1 MLSLA
6 DLAPTPIT
14 RISVATHRGEGAAG
28 TRLWVKRDDLV
39 GSLYGGNKVR
49 KLEHLL
55 GAAKARGV
63 RRLLT
68 VGAAGSHQVVAMALF
83 GEAHGFEVEA
93 VLVPQPSS
101 SHARENLRIALDHG
115 LRPLPVGAWAAA
127 PFAVAARLT
136 AARLRGEEVAFV
148 PLGGSSVLGSLGFV
162 SAARELARQVA
173 DGEMPE
179 PDRVVVAM
187 GSGGTAAGLAAGL
200 AREGLERTRVVGVA
214 ISHPV
219 AALSLASRR
228 LAFAT
233 ARAIGLSRRAS
244 LRAASRIEVEGAF
257 VGRGYGHVTDEGL
270 RATKLAA
277 DAGIVLDPAYTAKA
291 FAAALARAEASPSS
305 TVLFWHTLSTA
316 PLPPAPARGPFPP
329 ALERLFRGR

>member
-6 DLAPTPIT
+6 DLAPTPIA
-14 RISVATHRGEGAAG
+14 RIFVATHRGEGGAG
-28 TRLWVKRDDLV
+28 LTIWVKRDDRV

-55 GAAKARGV
+55 ADAKARGA

-68 VGAAGSHQVVAMALF
+68 VGAAGSHQVVATALF
-83 GEAHGFEVEA
+83 GEVHGFEVEA

-101 SHARENLRIALDHG
+101 PHARENLRVALDHG
-115 LRPLPVGAWAAA
+115 LRAVPVRAWAAA
-127 PFAVAARLT
+127 PFAVASRLA
-136 AARLRGEEVAFV
+136 AARLRAEDVAFI
-148 PLGGSSVLGSLGFV
+148 PLGGSNVLGSLGFA
-162 SAARELARQVA
+162 SAARELARQIA
-173 DGEMPE
+173 DGAMPE
-179 PDRVVVAM
+179 PDLVVVAM

-200 AREGLERTRVVGVA
+200 AREGLHRTRVVGVA

-219 AALSLASRR
+219 SALSLASRR

-244 LRAASRIEVEGAF
+244 LAAAARIEVDGAF
-257 VGRGYGHVTDEGL
+257 VGRGYGHVTAAGS
-270 RATKLAA
+270 RATELAA
-277 DAGIVLDPAYTAKA
+277 REGIVLDPAYTAKA

-305 TVLFWHTLSTA
+305 CVLFWHTLSTV
-316 PLPPAPARGPFPP
+316 PLPSTARRALTPAM
-329 ALERLFRGR
+329 ERLFRPA